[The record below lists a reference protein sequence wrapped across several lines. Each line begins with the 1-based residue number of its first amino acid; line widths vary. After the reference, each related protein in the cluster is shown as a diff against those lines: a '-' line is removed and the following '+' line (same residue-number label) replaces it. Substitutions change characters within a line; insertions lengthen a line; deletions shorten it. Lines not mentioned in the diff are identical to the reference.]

1 MTGTSNTQYASRDI
15 RTHDLVT
22 GEELLIV
29 YFPKV
34 DAITINGYSV
44 TRSDMF
50 EDSLGKAVF
59 HRTPSDKPF
68 TVAIDSLSELYW

>member
-1 MTGTSNTQYASRDI
+1 MNGTSNTEYASRDI
-15 RTHDLVT
+15 RTYDLVT

-59 HRTPSDKPF
+59 YRTPSDKPF
-68 TVAIDSLSELYW
+68 TVATESLSALFF

>member
-1 MTGTSNTQYASRDI
+1 MNDTSNTQNASRDM
-15 RTHDLVT
+15 RTYDLVT

-34 DAITINGYSV
+34 DAMTINGYSI
-44 TRSDMF
+44 TRSDMY

-59 HRTPSDKPF
+59 YRTPSDKPF
-68 TVAIDSLSELYW
+68 TVSTESLSALFF

>member
-1 MTGTSNTQYASRDI
+1 MTSTSNAQYASRDI

-29 YFPKV
+29 YFPRV

-44 TRSDMF
+44 TRSDVF
-50 EDSLGKAVF
+50 EGSLGRAVF

-68 TVAIDSLSELYW
+68 TVETDRLRELYW

>member
-15 RTHDLVT
+15 RTYDLVT

-29 YFPKV
+29 YIPRV

-44 TRSDMF
+44 TRSHVF
-50 EDSLGKAVF
+50 EDSLGRAVF

-68 TVAIDSLSELYW
+68 TVETDSLRELYW

>member
-1 MTGTSNTQYASRDI
+1 MNGTSNTQYASRDI
-15 RTHDLVT
+15 RTYDLVT

-44 TRSDMF
+44 TRSDVF
-50 EDSLGKAVF
+50 ENSLGKAVF
-59 HRTPSDKPF
+59 HRNPSDKPF